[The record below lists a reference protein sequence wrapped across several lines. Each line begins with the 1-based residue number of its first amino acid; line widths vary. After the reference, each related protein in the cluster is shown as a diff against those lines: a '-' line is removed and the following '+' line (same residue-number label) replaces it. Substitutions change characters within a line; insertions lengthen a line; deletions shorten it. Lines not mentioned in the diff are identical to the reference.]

1 MELLAIPI
9 AIAFVFVPL
18 LWLFDCL
25 TLFQLSDKTRK
36 LYTWLLIP
44 SIDMFHV
51 DDDISIEKE
60 IKWIGL

>member
-36 LYTWLLIP
+36 VYMWLLVPAVICFMWLM
-44 SIDMFHV
+44 I
-51 DDDISIEKE
+51 
-60 IKWIGL
+60 LA